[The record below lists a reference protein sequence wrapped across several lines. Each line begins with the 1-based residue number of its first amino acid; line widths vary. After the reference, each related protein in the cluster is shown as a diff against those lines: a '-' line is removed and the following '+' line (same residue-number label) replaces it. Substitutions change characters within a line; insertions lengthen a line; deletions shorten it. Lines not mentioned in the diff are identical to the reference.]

1 MSSVIPLHKHCIWAH
16 TSTVSSVTP
25 PFTLS
30 NLDHM
35 STVQGNPTSQAIY
48 LESSTVSMVTSSQA
62 MFLGS
67 HVHSLKVSPPLSPYT
82 WSHMSTVPGF
92 THLSLHLGL
101 PFSPLVLHMAPSSW
115 ALPTDL
121 LPAAKAS
128 TAQVLPQL
136 SSRELSPSRALGL
149 QEQGRVRTDNSTH
162 HLTPCSSTHP
172 SHHPYTHSSFH
183 PLISLSIYPFTYP
196 GIQQKHPLC

>member
-92 THLSLHLGL
+92 TSPRTCAWGYMSTVSMVTPSQTLHVGNMSSLQGEKPPQTLYLGSHINSCL
-101 PFSPLVLHMAPSSW
+101 DK
-115 ALPTDL
+115 PT
-121 LPAAKAS
+121 
-128 TAQVLPQL
+128 
-136 SSRELSPSRALGL
+136 SR
-149 QEQGRVRTDNSTH
+149 
-162 HLTPCSSTHP
+162 PCT
-172 SHHPYTHSSFH
+172 
-183 PLISLSIYPFTYP
+183 
-196 GIQQKHPLC
+196 